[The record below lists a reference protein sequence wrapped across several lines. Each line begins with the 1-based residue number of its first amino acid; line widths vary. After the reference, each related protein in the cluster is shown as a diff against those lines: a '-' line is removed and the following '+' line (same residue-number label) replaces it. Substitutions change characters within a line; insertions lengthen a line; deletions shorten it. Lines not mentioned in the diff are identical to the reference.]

1 MKTFEALIQYRTPAG
16 SLDNDLLTISANSNA
31 DAKKT
36 AKRVA
41 DERANEHGGHV
52 CNVYRKDEA

>member
-16 SLDNDLLTISANSNA
+16 SLENDLLEIQSNSKA

-36 AKRVA
+36 AQRVA

-52 CNVYRKDEA
+52 CNVYRKEEA